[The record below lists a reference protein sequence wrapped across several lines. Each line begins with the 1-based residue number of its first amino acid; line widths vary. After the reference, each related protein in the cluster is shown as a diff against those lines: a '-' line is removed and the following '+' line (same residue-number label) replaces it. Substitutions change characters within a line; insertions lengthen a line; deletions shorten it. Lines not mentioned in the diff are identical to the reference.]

1 MEGCEP
7 GEDKLDDVG
16 IVLAEI
22 DLGAV
27 AQSTVRGFRADT
39 VEVLQDGSDGQAAVV
54 RATGTD
60 DVHWL
65 VEYTLIGEAMNDGG
79 RPLSSPF
86 GTEIV
91 VDYVLEPD
99 SPVLR
104 IEVTVTNT
112 GEEPFSLVEAALI
125 SLGPTLEQTSYA
137 SDALTIAGFDFA
149 GGLPWVM
156 ATDGLG
162 AYAWGI
168 GDATLA
174 TMSIAGI
181 NIIADLAQ
189 LSDGLNLLPGQ
200 QRTLTRYL
208 SVGAAG
214 GSSATEPLL
223 EANPV
228 PLLGQPAEIGVVTG
242 KVVDQAGRPVQT
254 RVVTQALAPG
264 ASWDDFDDVLTAQ
277 DGSFRVVVP
286 TFDDAWQY
294 RLVTRDSGRDPSP
307 SVDVQP
313 GQAGVELV
321 VPPRGTL
328 TFEIVDDAGV
338 PSPGRIHL
346 ERDDGA
352 RRDFWVAGTGAV
364 NLPPGQWSWVVT
376 RGYEYA
382 SVVGSVDMPEDG
394 VAEIAPV
401 MVHMVDTV
409 GWMSVDTHV
418 HTSDSPDSDITQ
430 ATQLRHAA
438 AHGLEIVIHTEH
450 EAIVDRSI
458 VPAEAGVAD
467 WVNNVI
473 GEEVT
478 SVTIE
483 HMTMFP
489 AVPDGSI
496 RGGPVF
502 WYGLDIAALFGNM
515 RERSE
520 GGVNLIN
527 HPGYLDRIGWDRL
540 TASPTLTDP
549 TLLGL
554 PADAPLW
561 SWDLDGMEVMNG
573 HGSPFQ
579 DGNRRF
585 DNWMSMVNAGHR
597 VVGVGCSDD
606 HHGREVGF
614 PRTYYR
620 SATDDPGAL
629 DTQEMTAAF
638 HAGQLQASAG
648 GFARVEIDGAGP
660 GDLVTD
666 VDGLV
671 DLDVHLEALPE
682 IDMTHFVVFVNC
694 DQVDSVRVTDPAGVE
709 KYSGLVPLNL
719 VGDSQVV
726 IAAFGSEPL
735 ALGMPQY
742 DATRVPR
749 VLTSPIY
756 VDGDGD
762 GLYSAPGGR
771 ECVYDL
777 DESVAL

>member
-1 MEGCEP
+1 M
-7 GEDKLDDVG
+7 
-16 IVLAEI
+16 IN
-22 DLGAV
+22 
-27 AQSTVRGFRADT
+27 
-39 VEVLQDGSDGQAAVV
+39 DGSDGEAAVV

-60 DVHWL
+60 DRHWL
-65 VEYTLIGEAMNDGG
+65 VEYTLVGEAFSGGG
-79 RPLSSPF
+79 RALSTPF
-86 GTEIV
+86 GTEVV
-91 VDYVLEPD
+91 VDYVLPPD

-104 IEVTVTNT
+104 IEVSVTNV
-112 GEEPFSLVEAALI
+112 GEDPFSLVEAALI
-125 SLGPTLEQTSYA
+125 SLAPTLEDFSYA
-137 SDALTIAGFDFA
+137 SDALNIAGFNFA
-149 GGLPWVM
+149 GGLPWVL
-156 ATDGLG
+156 ATDGQG

-168 GDATLA
+168 EDATLA
-174 TMSIAGI
+174 SLNIAGI

-189 LSDGLNLLPGQ
+189 LTDGLNLSPGQ
-200 QRTLTRYL
+200 KRTLTRYL
-208 SVGAAG
+208 SVGASG
-214 GSSATEPLL
+214 GTSATEPLL
-223 EANPV
+223 EVNPI
-228 PLLGQPAEIGVVTG
+228 PLIGQPATVGVIRG
-242 KVVDQAGRPVQT
+242 HVVDEEGRAVSTQ
-254 RVVTQALAPG
+254 VVTQARAPG
-264 ASWDDFDDVLTAQ
+264 AAWGDIDQVSSDLE
-277 DGSFRVVVP
+277 GKFRLVVP
-286 TFDDAWQY
+286 KFDEAWAY
-294 RLVTRDSGRDPSP
+294 RVLARDPARDPSETV
-307 SVDVQP
+307 SVKP
-313 GQAGVELV
+313 GDTGVEIT

-328 TFEIVDDAGV
+328 TFDLADETGES
-338 PSPGRIHL
+338 SPGRIYL
-346 ERDDGA
+346 EREDGE
-352 RRDFWVAGTGAV
+352 RRDLWVAGTGAV
-364 NLPPGQWSWVVT
+364 SLPPGTWDWVVT

-382 SVVGSVDMPEDG
+382 SDAGTVEVGADGVGSMAAVL
-394 VAEIAPV
+394 
-401 MVHMVDTV
+401 VHTVDTS

-418 HTSDSPDSDITQ
+418 HTSDSPDSDIDQ

-450 EAIVDRSI
+450 EAIVDRSA
-458 VPAEAGVAD
+458 VPAEAGVEA
-467 WVNNVI
+467 WVNNVT

-483 HMTMFP
+483 HMTLFP

-496 RGGPVF
+496 RGAPVD
-502 WYGLDIAALFGNM
+502 WYGLDIEALFGNM

-520 GGVNLIN
+520 GGVTLIN
-527 HPGYLDRIGWDRL
+527 HPGYLDRIGWDRVS
-540 TASPTLTDP
+540 AAPTLTDP

-554 PADAPLW
+554 PSDAPLW
-561 SWDLDGMEVMNG
+561 SWDLDGIEVMNG

-585 DNWMSMVNAGHR
+585 DNWMSMVNAGHQ

-606 HHGREVGF
+606 HHGQEVGF

-620 SATDDPGAL
+620 SVTDDPE
-629 DTQEMTAAF
+629 DQDSQDMTAAF

-648 GFARVEIDGAGP
+648 GFARVAIDGAGP
-660 GDLVTD
+660 GELVTD

-694 DQVDSVRVTDPAGVE
+694 DQVDSVRVTDPSGIE

-762 GLYSAPGGR
+762 GAFSAPGGR
-771 ECVYDL
+771 ECEYDL